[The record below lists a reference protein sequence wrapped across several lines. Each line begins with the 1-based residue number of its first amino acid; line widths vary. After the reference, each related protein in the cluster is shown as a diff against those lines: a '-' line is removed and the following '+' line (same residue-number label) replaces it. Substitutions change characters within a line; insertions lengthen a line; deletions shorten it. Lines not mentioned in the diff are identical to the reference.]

1 MLTGANDSAGP
12 YAAAPGA
19 IGPGKSAAQ
28 FCSEEQHMNLETI
41 YYVAQSIAV
50 VVIIATLLALLA
62 QVRLSVRMAR
72 LDMAD
77 RFVGAQNRWM
87 LDVAKDRNLAALF
100 RKVFFDQ
107 AKDIDPVEVTQ
118 VLFIFNQ
125 TLNNQLMS
133 NRAATE
139 GLIHSGL
146 IEAGERN
153 LC

>member
-1 MLTGANDSAGP
+1 
-12 YAAAPGA
+12 
-19 IGPGKSAAQ
+19 
-28 FCSEEQHMNLETI
+28 MNLETI